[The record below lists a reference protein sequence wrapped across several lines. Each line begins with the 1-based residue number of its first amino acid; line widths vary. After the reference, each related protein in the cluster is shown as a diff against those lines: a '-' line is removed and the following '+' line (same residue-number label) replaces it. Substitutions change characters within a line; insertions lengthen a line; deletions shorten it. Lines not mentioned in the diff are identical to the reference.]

1 MIIMS
6 ASCVDGMGGSFF
18 EKLIC
23 MGSAEEIDEYLSKI
37 PPEETISEQWCVQVY
52 VRVLKKHKVILVTT
66 YLDRETVE
74 RANMIH
80 ASSMDEALEK
90 AYALKGRDAKVVVI
104 PDGISVFV
112 S

>member
-1 MIIMS
+1 M
-6 ASCVDGMGGSFF
+6 
-18 EKLIC
+18 
-23 MGSAEEIDEYLSKI
+23 
-37 PPEETISEQWCVQVY
+37 
-52 VRVLKKHKVILVTT
+52 RVLKKHKVILVTT